1 MSESLN
7 ILIACGGTGGHLF
20 PGIAVAQQL
29 QQAGHKPLLL
39 VSQKKIDAVARGKYG
54 EFEFIEV
61 PAIGMPAL
69 FSLQLPVFGFKMIK
83 ALRQAKK
90 ILEERKIDV
99 MLGMGGFTSLAPL
112 IVARGMGLATFV
124 HDSNALPGKA
134 NRIAS
139 RWCRK
144 VLLGFSD
151 AAQYIA
157 HAPCV
162 LTGTPVRREFAD
174 KKLSRSSAFKALGLR
189 FDITKNLVLVT
200 GGSQGA
206 RTLNSICVE
215 AAAQPQCKNTNFLML
230 TGPLDFER
238 VSELA
243 KDLPNVQVMEFCNDM
258 VAAYSAS
265 NLAITRSGA
274 STLCELAHFG
284 VPSILVPL
292 PTAADNHQLINAQ
305 VYAVAGA
312 ALVLEQ
318 GGLDASKLSTQ
329 VAELLANTRKLTT
342 MQAAARQQ
350 ASPDAARRISN
361 EITNLGQ

>member
-1 MSESLN
+1 
-7 ILIACGGTGGHLF
+7 LF

-29 QQAGHKPLLL
+29 QKAGHKPLLL
-39 VSQKKIDAVARGKYG
+39 VSQKKIDGIARSKYG

-61 PAIGMPAL
+61 PAVAMPAL
-69 FSLQLPVFGFKMIK
+69 FSLQLPVFIFKMLK

-90 ILEERKIDV
+90 ILEERNIDV
-99 MLGMGGFTSLAPL
+99 LLGMGGFTSLAPL
-112 IVARGMGLATFV
+112 IVARGMGLATYV

-144 VLLGFSD
+144 VLLGFSE

-162 LTGTPVRREFAD
+162 LTGTPVRREFPE
-174 KKLSRSSAFKALGLR
+174 KTLSRSSAFKALGLG

-206 RTLNSICVE
+206 RTLNTICVE
-215 AAAQPQCKNTNFLML
+215 AAASAACKQTNFLML

-238 VSELA
+238 VSALA
-243 KDLPNVQVMEFCNDM
+243 KDLPNVQVMEFCSDM
-258 VAAYSAS
+258 VAAYSAC

-284 VPSILVPL
+284 IPSLLVPL
-292 PTAADNHQLINAQ
+292 PTAADNHQMVNAS
-305 VYAVAGA
+305 VYAVNGA
-312 ALVLEQ
+312 ALVLDQ
-318 GGLDASKLSTQ
+318 TGLDAAKLSTQ
-329 VAELLANTRKLTT
+329 VAELLANPRKITT

-350 ASPDAARRISN
+350 ATLDAARRISD
-361 EITNLGQ
+361 EITNLQQ